1 MDDRP
6 RSRLSVWRL
15 VGWIVTILALGF
27 IIRWLLR
34 LDHTVWQSLLHL
46 RLWWVIG
53 GLAVFQVWFLL
64 RFLAWEVIVRR
75 HGSELQR
82 HQTLRSWTISELMRY
97 VPGNVWSF
105 AAKYRSSVTAGANPS
120 GAIQALVVEAFGL
133 LSGAA
138 LISALF
144 LDPQRWWWVALG
156 IVVLLPLATPWIF
169 VGVAKLLHWKDVPRV
184 SLTESLVLLLW
195 YCFVW
200 LVFGLASAMIYH
212 SFPALPTITY
222 ARLIGINVAA
232 WLVGYIS
239 IITPMGL
246 GVREVTFVKLV
257 AGTLT
262 NAAASL
268 VALVTR
274 VVFVISELIFLG
286 IVLTWYG
293 VKRRG

>member
-1 MDDRP
+1 M
-6 RSRLSVWRL
+6 
-15 VGWIVTILALGF
+15 
-27 IIRWLLR
+27 
-34 LDHTVWQSLLHL
+34 VWQSLLHL
-46 RLWWVIG
+46 QVWWVIG
-53 GLAVFQVWFLL
+53 GLAVFQLWFLL
-64 RFLAWEVIVRR
+64 RFLAWEMIVRR
-75 HGSELQR
+75 HGSDSQR
-82 HQTLRSWTISELMRY
+82 HQTLRSWAVSELMRY

-105 AAKYRSSVTAGANPS
+105 AAKYRSSVDSGANRA
-120 GAIQALVVEAFGL
+120 GAIQALMVEAFGL

-144 LDPQRWWWVALG
+144 LDPHDWWWVALG
-156 IVVLLPLATPWIF
+156 IVVLLPLVTPWFF

-184 SLTESLVLLLW
+184 SLIESLVLLVW
-195 YCFVW
+195 HCFVW

-212 SFPALPTITY
+212 SFPDLPPITY
-222 ARLIGINVAA
+222 ARLIGVNVAA
-232 WLVGYIS
+232 WLIGYVS

-262 NAAASL
+262 NAVASL

-274 VVFVISELIFLG
+274 VCFVISELIFLG
-286 IVLTWYG
+286 IVLTWYW